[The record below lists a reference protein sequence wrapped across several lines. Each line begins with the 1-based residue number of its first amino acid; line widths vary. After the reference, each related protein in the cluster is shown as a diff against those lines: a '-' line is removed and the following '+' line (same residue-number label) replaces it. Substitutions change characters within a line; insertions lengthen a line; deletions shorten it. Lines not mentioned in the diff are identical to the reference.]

1 MHETSLVEFTLNAVE
16 KKAQEIGFQK
26 VSVIRIVIGD
36 MRGAL
41 PDLMEQA
48 FRLLK
53 RRRPL
58 FQDCRLEMAQISVKL
73 RCAYCGTAY
82 EPDDFHQVACP
93 ACRCRSYDVI
103 TGNELF
109 IADFEGE

>member
-82 EPDDFHQVACP
+82 EPDDFHPSEAGSIL
-93 ACRCRSYDVI
+93 AAETIARVI
-103 TGNELF
+103 EE
-109 IADFEGE
+109 AER